1 MAIGNLKIENYVPV
15 VKQNQGIY
23 TAYTIETAGDL
34 IVGGDLVIT
43 DDLTLDDLTVTGDAS
58 ITGTLAAGATT
69 ITGATG
75 VTGAVTV
82 TSTSASALAVGRQ
95 GATAPVLQVNANT
108 ASVAT
113 GVSVTGAA
121 AAGGVAVAAI
131 SSGTDESLTVDAKG
145 TGTVTINGTATG
157 NIVLGRAATGV
168 SASMT
173 AGYTALSGT
182 AVPASA
188 GALAAGAPITM
199 FSTGIKIWVTSD
211 TPAFSA
217 TKGDLAINTGGS
229 SSSTRL
235 FINNGTTNWVA
246 VTTAS

>member
-1 MAIGNLKIENYVPV
+1 MAKDRLEDFLPV
-15 VKQNQGIY
+15 ARLYGVKTSKVVDFSGA
-23 TAYTIETAGDL
+23 TSVALPA
-34 IVGGDLVIT
+34 
-43 DDLTLDDLTVTGDAS
+43 
-58 ITGTLAAGATT
+58 ATT
-69 ITGATG
+69 IAGTTAAG
-75 VTGAVTV
+75 VTTI
-82 TSTSASALAVGRQ
+82 TSTSASALTVGRQ
-95 GATAPVLQVNANT
+95 GATDPVLKINANT

-113 GVSVTGAA
+113 GIEVVGAA
-121 AAGGVAVAAI
+121 AASGVNLRAI
-131 SSGTDESLTVDAKG
+131 SSGTDENLAINAKG
-145 TGTVTINGTATG
+145 SGTITLNPTGTG
-157 NIVLGRAATGV
+157 NIVLSRAMTGV

-235 FINNGTTNWVA
+235 FVNNGTTNWVA
-246 VTTAS
+246 ITTAS